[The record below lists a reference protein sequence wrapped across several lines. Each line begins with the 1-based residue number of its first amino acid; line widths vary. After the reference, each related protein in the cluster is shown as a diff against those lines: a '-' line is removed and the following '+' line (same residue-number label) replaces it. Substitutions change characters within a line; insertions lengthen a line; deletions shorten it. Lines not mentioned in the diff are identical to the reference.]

1 MKINNQMGPYFVS
14 HKGVRQG
21 DPLSPILFNFVADYL
36 TRMIRQAQRN
46 GLITGLADNL
56 IQNGV
61 VVLQYADDT
70 IFCLKDDFENA
81 RHMKLL
87 LYLYEQMS
95 GLKIN
100 FFKSEILLV
109 NGDDLKALQL
119 AELFNCQTRTF
130 PLRYLGVPVSPSRL
144 HIKDWVPL
152 EEKNEKMLAL
162 WKGKLYPLLAG
173 LL

>member
-1 MKINNQMGPYFVS
+1 M
-14 HKGVRQG
+14 
-21 DPLSPILFNFVADYL
+21 
-36 TRMIRQAQRN
+36 
-46 GLITGLADNL
+46 ITGLADNL

-100 FFKSEILLV
+100 FFKSEILLDI
-109 NGDDLKALQL
+109 GDDLKALQL
-119 AELFNCQTRTF
+119 AELFNCQTGTF

-162 WKGKLYPLLAG
+162 
-173 LL
+173 

>member
-1 MKINNQMGPYFVS
+1 MKINNQMGPYLVS

-70 IFCLKDDFENA
+70 IICLEDDFENA

-100 FFKSEILLV
+100 
-109 NGDDLKALQL
+109 GDSFGQW
-119 AELFNCQTRTF
+119 R
-130 PLRYLGVPVSPSRL
+130 
-144 HIKDWVPL
+144 
-152 EEKNEKMLAL
+152 
-162 WKGKLYPLLAG
+162 
-173 LL
+173 